1 METSVMRGEAATGPR
16 VGSTFGER
24 IGGIPRLFVG
34 GVGRRAEGIA
44 RGTGEMAGIFWG
56 TFSALVRGQLS
67 FREIAREAYAMGVQ
81 SLPIVMIAGVLSG
94 VVTSQQGGYQF
105 TGSVPLYVVGS
116 VVTSSVV
123 MELGPVLTAIVFIGR
138 VGARITAELGTM
150 KVSEQ
155 IDALHSLGRD
165 PIRTLAAPRIIAGV
179 ITLPLL
185 VAIAN
190 VIGVTGGMLTAGAT
204 LGLGRESFMYGARLF
219 FHTFDL
225 FYSIG
230 KAVVF
235 GLIVPLIATH
245 MGFRTY
251 GGAEGVGRATTTAV
265 VYMIM
270 AVLVLDATFPMI
282 FLR

>member
-1 METSVMRGEAATGPR
+1 MQVDLE
-16 VGSTFGER
+16 VGADARLPAGSAGQPLSFGER
-24 IGGIPRLFVG
+24 SLGAL
-34 GVGRRAEGIA
+34 GRRVEGFA
-44 RGTGEMAGIFWG
+44 RHAGQLTEIFWG
-56 TFSALVRGQLS
+56 TLLATLRGQVS
-67 FREIAREAYAMGVQ
+67 FRQVVREIHAMGVQ
-81 SLPIVMIAGVLSG
+81 SLPIVLVTGILAG

-116 VVTSSVV
+116 VVVSSIVL
-123 MELGPVLTAIVFIGR
+123 ELGPVLTAVVFIGR

-155 IDALHSLGRD
+155 LDALQSLGRD
-165 PIRTLAAPRIIAGV
+165 PIRTLAAPRIIAGTIV
-179 ITLPLL
+179 LPLL
-185 VAIAN
+185 VAVAN
-190 VIGVTGGMLTAGAT
+190 LIGIIGGMVTAEAM
-204 LGLGRESFMYGARLF
+204 LGLGRETFLYGARLF
-219 FHTFDL
+219 FNTFDI

-230 KAVVF
+230 KGMVF
-235 GLIVPLIATH
+235 GFIIPLLAVH

-270 AVLVLDATFPMI
+270 AVLFLDATFPMI

>member
-1 METSVMRGEAATGPR
+1 
-16 VGSTFGER
+16 
-24 IGGIPRLFVG
+24 
-34 GVGRRAEGIA
+34 
-44 RGTGEMAGIFWG
+44 MAGIFWG